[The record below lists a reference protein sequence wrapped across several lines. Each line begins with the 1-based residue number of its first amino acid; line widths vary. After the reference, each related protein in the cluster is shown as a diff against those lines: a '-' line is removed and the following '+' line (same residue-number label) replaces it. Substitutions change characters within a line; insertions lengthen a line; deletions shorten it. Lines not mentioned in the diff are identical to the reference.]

1 MGQQILRA
9 LLIGLILISIIDLS
23 FKTFGIQAPENPE
36 AIRNQAQ
43 LNQNVVSSRMT
54 YGRFLE
60 YLEMGWVKQ
69 VDLYDNS
76 RNAIV
81 QASSPELGNRPQ
93 TIRVE
98 IPVGASQLIQKLK
111 EYNIDFDAHPAEQ
124 KNLFVTI
131 VSNLLLPLIFIIF
144 LSFWI
149 SIFLILIL
157 AFPILM
163 TFIICLSFLILL
175 ITFLIL
181 NKSSFGSKGFGK

>member
-1 MGQQILRA
+1 MGQKILRI
-9 LLIGLILISIIDLS
+9 LLIVSLLMSSIDLS
-23 FKTFGIQAPENPE
+23 VKTFGIGIQNPE
-36 AIRNQAQ
+36 AIRNEAQ

-98 IPVGASQLIQKLK
+98 IPVGTSQLIQKLK

-124 KNLFVTI
+124 KK
-131 VSNLLLPLIFIIF
+131 
-144 LSFWI
+144 SFRYN
-149 SIFLILIL
+149 SE
-157 AFPILM
+157 
-163 TFIICLSFLILL
+163 
-175 ITFLIL
+175 
-181 NKSSFGSKGFGK
+181 

>member
-9 LLIGLILISIIDLS
+9 LLIGLILISITDLS
-23 FKTFGIQAPENPE
+23 FKTFGIQTPEGPE

-98 IPVGASQLIQKLK
+98 IPVGASQLIQK
-111 EYNIDFDAHPAEQ
+111 
-124 KNLFVTI
+124 
-131 VSNLLLPLIFIIF
+131 
-144 LSFWI
+144 
-149 SIFLILIL
+149 
-157 AFPILM
+157 
-163 TFIICLSFLILL
+163 
-175 ITFLIL
+175 
-181 NKSSFGSKGFGK
+181 FGVELH

>member
-1 MGQQILRA
+1 MRQQILKII
-9 LLIGLILISIIDLS
+9 LLGTILLSSIDLGV
-23 FKTFGIQAPENPE
+23 KTFGVETPESPTN
-36 AIRNQAQ
+36 IRNQTQ

-98 IPVGASQLIQKLK
+98 IPVGAAQLIQKT
-111 EYNIDFDAHPAEQ
+111 ERI
-124 KNLFVTI
+124 
-131 VSNLLLPLIFIIF
+131 
-144 LSFWI
+144 
-149 SIFLILIL
+149 
-157 AFPILM
+157 
-163 TFIICLSFLILL
+163 
-175 ITFLIL
+175 
-181 NKSSFGSKGFGK
+181 

>member
-1 MGQQILRA
+1 MNNNNLFSTIRNILLGV
-9 LLIGLILISIIDLS
+9 LLLSGISLGIKKFDLLGFES
-23 FKTFGIQAPENPE
+23 PEN
-36 AIRNQAQ
+36 IRSNAQ

-69 VDLYDNS
+69 VDLYENS

-111 EYNIDFDAHPAEQ
+111 EY
-124 KNLFVTI
+124 
-131 VSNLLLPLIFIIF
+131 
-144 LSFWI
+144 
-149 SIFLILIL
+149 
-157 AFPILM
+157 
-163 TFIICLSFLILL
+163 
-175 ITFLIL
+175 
-181 NKSSFGSKGFGK
+181 